1 MVAIQQQT
9 MPAGRQAQVDYK
21 ALAWT
26 VGIHALLFLL
36 FILLH
41 SSTPIP
47 PPIIDNGGGMEVN
60 LGTSDNGSGTDQP
73 MNTKAPAAYQ
83 ATVVFKAAAAKSS
96 LPKPIMQSTD
106 ADAPEV
112 NNNNKATKKS
122 AQAAVNEPGH
132 KEEKPKYTYPGDNGQ
147 GGNSAAQNRTGT
159 SEGNGTGTGDKGV
172 PGGTPGAPN
181 YSGSP
186 GNGNGGI
193 GHNLSGRQI
202 YPDKFEAE
210 FNESGKVVIHV
221 TVDRNGNIINK
232 YVKTS
237 SSPQLN
243 KIALEEL
250 NSVKFSKSSS
260 PEPQQFGD
268 VTIIFKTRQ

>member
-1 MVAIQQQT
+1 MPAIQQKE
-9 MPAGRQAQVDYK
+9 PINYK
-21 ALAWT
+21 AAAYT
-26 VGIHALLFLL
+26 AGIHALLFLL

-47 PPIIDNGGGMEVN
+47 PPITNVEGGIEVN
-60 LGTSDNGSGTDQP
+60 LGTSDEGSGHDQP
-73 MNTKAPAAYQ
+73 MNTKAPAPYQ
-83 ATVVFKAAAAKSS
+83 ATVVFKSAAVKSN
-96 LPKPIMQSTD
+96 LPKPIMQSD
-106 ADAPEV
+106 EKDAPEV
-112 NNNNKATKKS
+112 NNSNKEKKNKP
-122 AQAAVNEPGH
+122 VTVTNEPEH
-132 KEEKPKYTYPGDNGQ
+132 KALPQQKPKYTYAGETGQ
-147 GGNSAAQNRTGT
+147 GGNSAAQNKPGTG
-159 SEGNGTGTGDKGV
+159 EGNDNGHGDKGV

-181 YSGSP
+181 YTGSP

-202 YPDKFEAE
+202 YPDHFEAE

-237 SSPQLN
+237 SSSQLN
-243 KIALEEL
+243 KIALEEI
-250 NSVKFSKSSS
+250 NSVKFSKSNS

-268 VTIIFKTRQ
+268 VTIIFKTRH